1 LKVLLIGEAEVLSL
15 CKMPECI
22 DAIRGAFVSLDKGAV
37 SDPLRTRIAVSETR
51 NILVMPSLV
60 RDRDPQISLKVVS
73 IYPDIGE
80 GKRAVN
86 ATVLLVDGSDGQ
98 VRSVMDGTSLTAL
111 RTGAVSGLSCTY
123 LARRDSKVLGMIG
136 AGGQSFQQ
144 VNGVVSGT
152 GIDTV
157 RIFSRK
163 PEKSRELARRCEAEL
178 GVQARAVGDVNECVS
193 GCDVIVAATN
203 SRTPVFDGSM
213 VQEGTH
219 VIAIGSFT
227 PDAREVDSRLISRS
241 SVFVDSKEACL
252 AEAGDLLIPIG
263 EGVIDAQAIRGE
275 LSELASGRI
284 RGRRDDSE
292 ITFFKSVGLPFED
305 NVAGWLIY
313 RRALA
318 SGRGNWAEM

>member
-1 LKVLLIGEAEVLSL
+1 LRVLLIGEAEVLSL

-22 DAIRGAFVSLDKGAV
+22 SAIRGAFVSLDKGVV

-60 RDRDPQISLKVVS
+60 RDLDPQVSLKVVS

-98 VRSVMDGTSLTAL
+98 VRAVMDGTSLTAL

-123 LARRDSKVLGMIG
+123 LARRGSKVLGMIG

-144 VNGVVSGT
+144 VSGVVSGT

-163 PEKSRELARRCEAEL
+163 PEKSGELARKCETEL
-178 GVQARAVGDVNECVS
+178 GVQARAVEDVKECVA
-193 GCDVIVAATN
+193 GCDVIVAATT
-203 SRTPVFDGSM
+203 SRTPVFDGSL

-227 PDAREVDSRLISRS
+227 PDSREVDSRLVSRS
-241 SVFVDSKEACL
+241 SIFVDSKEACL
-252 AEAGDLLIPIG
+252 AEAGDLLIPIR
-263 EGVIDAQAIRGE
+263 EGAIDARAIRGE
-275 LSELASGRI
+275 LSELASGTI
-284 RGRRDDSE
+284 KGRRDDSE

-305 NVAGWLIY
+305 NVTGWLIY
-313 RRALA
+313 RKALA
-318 SGRGNWAEM
+318 SGRGSWAEI

>member
-1 LKVLLIGEAEVLSL
+1 
-15 CKMPECI
+15 MPECI
-22 DAIRGAFVSLDKGAV
+22 DVIRGSFLSLYRGAV

-60 RDRDPQISLKVVS
+60 RDGDSQISLKVVS
-73 IYPDIGE
+73 IYPDLGE
-80 GKRAVN
+80 GRRAVN

-98 VRSVMDGTSLTAL
+98 VRAVMDGTSLTAL

-123 LARRDSKVLGMIG
+123 LARRGSRVLGMIG

-144 VNGVVSGT
+144 VSGVVSGT

-163 PEKSRELARRCEAEL
+163 LEKSRTLARKCEAEL
-178 GVQARAVGDVNECVS
+178 GVRADAVENVKECVS
-193 GCDVIVAATN
+193 GCDVIVTATT
-203 SRTPVFDGSM
+203 SKTPVFDGSM

-227 PDAREVDSRLISRS
+227 PDSREVDSRLIARS
-241 SVFVDSKEACL
+241 SIFVDSKEACL

-263 EGVIDAQAIRGE
+263 EGVIDAGAIRGE
-275 LSELASGRI
+275 LSTLAAGKTA
-284 RGRRDDSE
+284 GRRDETE

-305 NVAGWLIY
+305 NTTGWLIY
-313 RRALA
+313 RKALA
-318 SGRGNWAEM
+318 SGKGSWAEI